1 MAYVRRRGCTCE
13 NKKKCKCGAKW
24 GFSVSVGKDPVTGKR
39 KNEYGSGFETR
50 AAAVTAAREIEQ
62 QYANGTYVKE
72 VKLSFEMYTK
82 EWLRIY
88 ESTGKV
94 KLGTVDVRSA
104 TIKRLLKYFKA
115 ISLADITRKMY
126 QDMLIDL
133 RDNQRKLHK
142 KPFAYQTIVGT
153 HNVGKMMF
161 DKATELGYIKSNPTD
176 YAVVP
181 KPLKGFEV
189 EDDEEEIPKYL
200 EKEQLAHF
208 LRTVKEYD
216 KDKDYAVFMTLAY
229 TGMRIGELSVLCEE
243 DINFKE
249 GFIRVNKTVY
259 NGKCKASEFKLQ
271 KPKTKKSKRTI
282 EIDENLTGI
291 LKNQI
296 ALQKEKKMAQRNVYY
311 DQHNF
316 VFANTTRNPG
326 YPEHRNYYVRH
337 MRKYLELAG
346 LNKELSPH
354 SLRHTHT
361 SLLAEAGVSLEAI
374 MERLGHKSDETTKS
388 IYLHV
393 TKSVKKEAA
402 HKFSQLMS
410 GL

>member
-1 MAYVRRRGCTCE
+1 MAYIRRRGCKCE
-13 NKKKCKCGAKW
+13 NKKRCKCGAKW
-24 GFSVSVGKDPVTGKR
+24 EFRVSVGKDPVTGKR
-39 KNEYGSGFETR
+39 KNEYGSGYDTR
-50 AAAVTAAREIEQ
+50 AAAAAAAREIEQ
-62 QYANGTYVKE
+62 QYANGTYVRE
-72 VKLSFEMYTK
+72 VKMSFEQYTK
-82 EWLRIY
+82 EWIKLY

-94 KLGTVDVRSA
+94 KLGTVDVRNA
-104 TIKRLLKYFKA
+104 TIKRLLKYFKT
-115 ISLADITRKMY
+115 ISISDITRKMY

-133 RDNQRKLHK
+133 RDNTRKIHK

-161 DKATELGYIKSNPTD
+161 DKAMELGYIKNNPTD

-189 EDDEEEIPKYL
+189 EEDEEEIPKYL
-200 EKEQLAHF
+200 EKEQLARF
-208 LRTVKEYD
+208 LNVVKEHD
-216 KDKDYAVFMTLAY
+216 TDKDYAVFMTLAY
-229 TGMRIGELSVLCEE
+229 TGMRIGELSVLCED
-243 DINFKE
+243 DINLKE
-249 GFIRVNKTVY
+249 GYIRVNKTVY

-271 KPKTKKSKRTI
+271 KPKTRKSKRII
-282 EIDENLTGI
+282 EIDDSLIGV
-291 LKNQI
+291 LKNHI
-296 ALQKEKKMAQRNVYY
+296 AHQREKKMAQRNVYY
-311 DQHNF
+311 DKYDF
-316 VFANTTRNPG
+316 VFANTSRNPG

-337 MRKYLELAG
+337 MRKYLKLAG
-346 LNKELSPH
+346 LNEELSPH